1 MDSLPFYINN
11 LGPAIVRQLTSA
23 TGGEFDITTGQSFKL
38 RVRARDAS
46 TVLLDKTMTPDVT
59 ENTVTYQPVLSDT
72 VFTTEGV
79 YRAWV
84 YYVEG
89 KQDTDEFEILVMD
102 HAPGELA
109 RIGAI
114 WRAARALEPVAW
126 DALRGYPDY
135 GDPELQRVI
144 ELAKLRVIGTAVPV
158 ADEASVDPRI
168 VDYIA
173 KKVLADNV
181 LYAAISFWTNQVI
194 QQSARGNSDEV
205 VSYPDR
211 IRATEE
217 AIKRYRD
224 DLERQA
230 GELPE
235 GSATAYNAPALLDA
249 GVMLTPG
256 LDEYPAQPVRLPYW
270 IQSAR
275 DARY

>member
-1 MDSLPFYINN
+1 MDSIPFYITN
-11 LGPAIVRQLTSA
+11 LAPAIVR
-23 TGGEFDITTGQSFKL
+23 EFDPNVLDVVAGQSFKL
-38 RVRARDAS
+38 RVRDRYGS
-46 TVLLDKTMTPDVT
+46 TLLLDKTMVPDVDA
-59 ENTVTYQPVLSDT
+59 NTVTYQPVSTDAP
-72 VFTTEGV
+72 FITEGT

-84 YYVEG
+84 YYVNA
-89 KQDTDEFEILVMD
+89 KQDTDEFEIRVLA
-102 HAPGELA
+102 HAPGEGI
-109 RIGAI
+109 RTGSV
-114 WRAARALEPVAW
+114 WRAARSLEPVAW

-135 GDPELQRVI
+135 GDTELQRVI
-144 ELAKLRVIGTAVPV
+144 ELAKLRVLGYSVP
-158 ADEASVDPRI
+158 ADDEASLDPRV

-181 LYAAISFWTNQVI
+181 LYAAISFWTNQFI
-194 QQSARGNSDEV
+194 SQSSRGNSDEV
-205 VSYPDR
+205 VAYPDR

-249 GVMLTPG
+249 GPMLTPG

-270 IQSAR
+270 VRSAR
-275 DARY
+275 G